1 MTQRHTHSGNER
13 SGPRLT
19 RRRLVGG
26 ALAVGLLAA
35 CGDDSTDDAAP
46 GGTSDDGV
54 DPTDGD
60 TTDPETTG
68 AAGASDDAGDA
79 GPSGE
84 VAAVGT
90 YTLVQ
95 RFPQGLQ
102 VPGQLRLPL
111 SLSTGA
117 AELITDGPDELGAQ
131 VVDID
136 GNPIG
141 ERISAVRR
149 DTEPAPYYD
158 FHPTVD
164 DEGFF
169 ALVVDGGPED
179 GASFQVANP
188 ADVPVPIP
196 GSALPPFD
204 TPTVDDAR
212 GVDPICTRE
221 PEPCP
226 FHEVTL
232 TEALATGKPVAY
244 YVGTPAF
251 CSTGSCAPALESL
264 IEVQDEFGDAF
275 TFVHAEVYTD
285 LTATEAT
292 GAVEAAGMFYEPA
305 LFVTD
310 AEGTVV
316 ERLDAVWDTSELVEV
331 LRRVSG

>member
-1 MTQRHTHSGNER
+1 MTRPLTPSDHDR
-13 SGPRLT
+13 LDPRLT

-26 ALAVGLLAA
+26 ALALGLLAA
-35 CGDDSTDDAAP
+35 CGDDDSGADAGS
-46 GGTSDDGV
+46 GGTADEGDD
-54 DPTDGD
+54 PSDGD
-60 TTDPETTG
+60 VGASGDT
-68 AAGASDDAGDA
+68 AAGS
-79 GPSGE
+79 
-84 VAAVGT
+84 AAAEAVLPVGT

-102 VPGQLRLPL
+102 VPGRLRLPL

-136 GNPIG
+136 GNPVG
-141 ERISAVRR
+141 ERITAVRR
-149 DTEPAPYYD
+149 DTQPAPYYD
-158 FHPTVD
+158 FHPTI
-164 DEGFF
+164 DEVGFY
-169 ALVVDGGPED
+169 ALVVDGGPPD
-179 GASFQVANP
+179 GASFQVADP

-196 GSALPPFD
+196 GSELPPFD
-204 TPTVDDAR
+204 TPTVDDGR

-226 FHEVTL
+226 FHDVTL
-232 TEALATGKPVAY
+232 TEALAAGRPVAY

-251 CSTGSCAPALESL
+251 CSTGSCGPALESL
-264 IEVQDEFGDAF
+264 IEVQDEFADSF

-285 LTATEAT
+285 LTATEVT
-292 GAVEAAGMFYEPA
+292 QAVEDVGMYYEPA

-310 AEGTVV
+310 ADGTVV

-331 LRRVSG
+331 LRRAGG